1 MEMIV
6 IGGSNALDDR
16 SHQMAV
22 ARLLTVEITR
32 TVIIV
37 PVLPD
42 DVWKILVDILQR
54 H

>member
-6 IGGSNALDDR
+6 IGRSNSVDDR

-22 ARLLTVEITR
+22 ARLLTIEITR

-37 PVLPD
+37 SMLPD
-42 DVWKILVDILQR
+42 DVWKILVSIA
-54 H
+54 